1 MPRSATCRT
10 RQPVGVRQGSRAMK
24 RLKVYTLKQCSTCRD
39 ATKWLREHA
48 VEFEER
54 PIRETPPS
62 RSELEEMLSA
72 YRGEIRRIFNTSG
85 MEYRAQKLAERMDKL
100 TADEAIAMLA
110 GNGSLVKRPFVI
122 GDGVALVGFDAA
134 KWAAALQ

>member
-1 MPRSATCRT
+1 MPRRRRRRARQRIADGPCSA
-10 RQPVGVRQGSRAMK
+10 AMK

-39 ATKWLREHA
+39 ATKWLREQGID
-48 VEFEER
+48 FDER

-62 RSELEEMLSA
+62 RPELQQMLAA

-85 MEYRAQKLAERMDKL
+85 MEYRAQKLADRMDNL
-100 TADEAIAMLA
+100 TPDEAISMLA

-134 KWAAALQ
+134 KWAATLK